1 MNKLLALAKTLRG
14 KNGCP
19 WDKSITLADI
29 PKNLIEESEEIRE
42 AIEKED
48 WENLKE
54 EIGDLLF
61 NLCLMMTIAEEKGH
75 FKPED
80 IITHNAKKITE
91 RHTWVFGEDKANTPE
106 EAIALWNKNKAKKK
120 TSSSSQ

>member
-80 IITHNAKKITE
+80 IITHNAKK
-91 RHTWVFGEDKANTPE
+91 
-106 EAIALWNKNKAKKK
+106 
-120 TSSSSQ
+120 

>member
-1 MNKLLALAKTLRG
+1 MISLLALAKTLRG
-14 KNGCP
+14 PKGCP
-19 WDKSITLADI
+19 WDKSLTLADI

-61 NLCLMMTIAEEKGH
+61 NLCLMMTIAEEKGY

-80 IITHNAKKITE
+80 IIAHNAKKITE
-91 RHTWVFGEDKANTPE
+91 RHTWVFGDDKANTPE
-106 EAIALWNKNKAKKK
+106 EAIALWNKNKTKKK
-120 TSSSSQ
+120 TSSSS